1 MVRTPHAA
9 NAGCADSIPA
19 WGTKIPHAVQRGQKI
34 FFFQFLDTLKR
45 YKDININ
52 KVCEDCSF
60 KILHGKI

>member
-1 MVRTPHAA
+1 MLPMQR
-9 NAGCADSIPA
+9 
-19 WGTKIPHAVQRGQKI
+19 VQIQFLLGELRSHMLCSEVKRF

-45 YKDININ
+45 YKDIHIN